1 MRLFVAVNVD
11 PVLRPAVE
19 AVRRRLLEAWPKGRD
34 LVKWV
39 EPHNLH
45 LTLKFLGEVD
55 GSTAERA
62 AEALRAVEA
71 SPSFVLQLVGL
82 GAFPRARGARVLWV
96 GVGEGAQELTRLA
109 ARVDQVLRELG
120 FPPEDRPFSPH
131 LTLGRLRTPAYHPE
145 LEAALQHNSRVE
157 IGSQRVQSVE
167 LMESTLRRAGPVYT
181 VVRSYRLKGEG

>member
-1 MRLFVAVNVD
+1 MAVNVD
-11 PVLRPAVE
+11 PALRLAVE

-55 GSTAERA
+55 GSTAEGA

-71 SPSFVLQLVGL
+71 SPPFVLQLVGL

-109 ARVDQVLRELG
+109 GRVDQVLRELG

-145 LEAALQHNSRVE
+145 LEAALQRNSRVE

-167 LMESTLRRAGPVYT
+167 LMESTLRRAGPVYA